1 LIIKPQKAQVY
12 AAGSGDMD
20 MLTSNTPILY
30 WHLTFSEAKKEPM
43 SEINLQLFLEGHGG
57 DVSIH

>member
-1 LIIKPQKAQVY
+1 
-12 AAGSGDMD
+12 